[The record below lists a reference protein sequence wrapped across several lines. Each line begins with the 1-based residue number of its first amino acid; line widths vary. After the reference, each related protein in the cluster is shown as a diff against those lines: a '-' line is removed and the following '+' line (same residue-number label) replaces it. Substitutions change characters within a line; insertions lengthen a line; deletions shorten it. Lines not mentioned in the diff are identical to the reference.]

1 MRVHKKYPNLKALLQ
16 NDRSAYDYFA
26 TLPQYVRE
34 HVAERGDEVNS
45 MDSLLS
51 HVHNATKGDD

>member
-1 MRVHKKYPNLKALLQ
+1 MHQKYPNLKSLLEH
-16 NDRSAYDYFA
+16 DRAAYDYFA

-34 HVAERGDEVNS
+34 HIAERGGEVNS
-45 MDSLLS
+45 MDSLYS